1 MTTRRGLL
9 AGAAGAALLAVPGR
23 AARGAA
29 EYKWK
34 WQSFWQPNTVNQLAF
49 ERFAARVKERSGGRI
64 EIEALPVNAVVPP
77 GEMLDAVRAGVIQ
90 GTNGGTGYYV
100 GKDPAFAL
108 LADLNCAWENPQQL
122 TAWYHEGGGNELARE
137 LYGRFGAFY
146 LGPVLWGAES
156 IPSKKPL
163 RSIADFKGIKM
174 RAPEGLGAAIWAKLG
189 VGVITLPG
197 TEVYTALERGRIE
210 ATDWGTLG
218 MNDQLGYG
226 KIAPYAIYPGIHS
239 MPASDVTIKLDL
251 WEKLPAELKQV
262 LLDETVEF
270 NRYSLETN
278 EKLDRE
284 MVAKRD
290 PATLIA
296 WGPKERLEL
305 RQVAQSIW
313 EEWAK
318 KSPMAQKVYDSYVA
332 HLKKLALL

>member
-1 MTTRRGLL
+1 MATRRSFVL
-9 AGAAGAALLAVPGR
+9 ATVVLGALACSGSAR
-23 AARGAA
+23 AAA
-29 EYKWK
+29 EYRWK
-34 WQSFWQPNTVNQLAF
+34 FQSFWQPNTVNQQAF
-49 ERFAARVKERSGGRI
+49 ERFAARVNERSRGRI

-77 GEMLDAVRAGVIQ
+77 GEMLDAVRAGIIH

-122 TAWYHEGGGNELARE
+122 VGWFYEGGGNELARE
-137 LYGRFGAFY
+137 LYARFGAFW
-146 LGPVLWGAES
+146 LGPVLWGMES

-163 RSIADFKGIKM
+163 RSIADFKGLKM

-239 MPASDVTIKLDL
+239 MPASDVTIKLDI
-251 WEKLPAELKQV
+251 WEKLPQDLKTV
-262 LLDETVEF
+262 LLEETVEF
-270 NRYSLETN
+270 NRYSLEVN

-290 PATLIA
+290 PATLIN
-296 WGPKERLEL
+296 WGPKERREL
-305 RQVAQSIW
+305 REVARTVW
-313 EEWAK
+313 EEWGN
-318 KSPMAQKVYDSYVA
+318 KSPMARKIYDSY
-332 HLKKLALL
+332 LAYMRKIGLL